1 MQSAKRKAA
10 AEAYA
15 ATGNASHA
23 ARTANVNR
31 STVVR
36 WLEQEDFQGLVAA
49 ASGDE
54 PSPSATRALA
64 DLVPKAVAV
73 VEKGLEGEA
82 TVGASRV
89 ALDVIKVA
97 AQLGPKEGSTN
108 EAPPLA
114 NLLRELDDRNRKNGE
129 A

>member
-1 MQSAKRKAA
+1 MKQAQRSKA

-23 ARTANVNR
+23 AREAKVNR

-36 WLEQEDFQGLVAA
+36 WLEQEDFQDLVA
-49 ASGDE
+49 SLNGSE
-54 PSPSATRALA
+54 PSPTATRALA
-64 DLVPKAVAV
+64 DLVPKAVNV

-82 TVGASRV
+82 TVSAARV

-97 AQLGPKEGSTN
+97 AQLGPKEGSLN
-108 EAPPLA
+108 ETPPLA
-114 NLLRELDDRNRKNGE
+114 NLLKELDERKNGS
-129 A
+129 